1 MSEEKISLIIAE
13 DHVVLRQGLRA
24 LLEKDTDLEI
34 VGEAENGRDVLD
46 MLADKHV
53 DIVLMDVNMPVM
65 DGFEATTQIRGNFPD
80 TKVIALSMH
89 SNLPFVQK
97 MLDSGAAGYLPKT
110 ANSNELSAAIKLVAS
125 GTRYISGNLSIQ
137 LLEQSIMKEGEQVQ
151 KTGADKGLS
160 KRELEVLALVAEGY
174 TNVEIAD
181 KLFTSKRTIETH
193 RQNILEKTQAKNT
206 ASLIK
211 YAVENGII

>member
-1 MSEEKISLIIAE
+1 MLEEKISLIIAE

-34 VGEAENGRDVLD
+34 VGEAENGREVLHL
-46 MLADKHV
+46 LAEKQV

-65 DGFEATTQIRGNFPD
+65 DGFEATAEIRKNFPE

-137 LLEQSIMKEGEQVQ
+137 LLEQSIMKEGQYVQ
-151 KTGADKGLS
+151 KAGADKGLS

-181 KLFTSKRTIETH
+181 KLFTSKRTVETH

>member
-1 MSEEKISLIIAE
+1 MLAEKVSLIIAE

-34 VGEAENGRDVLD
+34 AGEAENGREVLD
-46 MLADKHV
+46 LLADRHV

-65 DGFEATTQIRGNFPD
+65 DGFEATAKIRSKFPD
-80 TKVIALSMH
+80 TQVIALSMH
-89 SNLPFVQK
+89 NNMPFVQK
-97 MLDSGAAGYLPKT
+97 MLECGAAGYLPKT

-137 LLEQSIMKEGEQVQ
+137 LMEQSKMKEEHLVQ
-151 KTGADKGLS
+151 NPGADKGLS
-160 KRELEVLALVAEGY
+160 KREVEVLVLVAEGY
-174 TNVEIAD
+174 TNSEIAD

-193 RQNILEKTQAKNT
+193 RQNILEKTQARNT
-206 ASLIK
+206 ANLIK
-211 YAVENGII
+211 YAIENGII